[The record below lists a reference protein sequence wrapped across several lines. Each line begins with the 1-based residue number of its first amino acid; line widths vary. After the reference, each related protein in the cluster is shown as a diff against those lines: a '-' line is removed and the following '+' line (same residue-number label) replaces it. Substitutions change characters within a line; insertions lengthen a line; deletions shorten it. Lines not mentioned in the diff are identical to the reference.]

1 MPPQPVD
8 PGAVVARAIELL
20 RRHFAVL
27 YPVALIFGLLE
38 AMVSYALQD
47 TSAAGIGLAFSLVAG
62 TFFQGMVVGFV
73 RDVEAGLPSGTEPSV
88 GALLRSVAPVVGPLL
103 GVSILSAAGIGLGFL
118 LLIVPGLV
126 LLTIWAVVA
135 PVVVLERVGVFASF
149 GRSRELV
156 RGHGRQVFLTLMLL
170 FLLLLPAGLIA
181 VAATEGL
188 GGAGGAFVQV
198 LVVALATTVS
208 VLGTATLYFR
218 LREAEAAGTPAVP
231 SADGAEDE
239 PVAERR
245 W

>member
-1 MPPQPVD
+1 MSPQPVE
-8 PGAVVARAIELL
+8 PAAVAGRAIDLL

-27 YPVALIFGLLE
+27 YPLALIFGLLE

-47 TSAAGIGLAFSLVAG
+47 TNAAGIGLGVSLVTG

-73 RDVEAGLPSGTEPSV
+73 RDVEAGLPSGAEPSV

-103 GVSILSAAGIGLGFL
+103 AVSILSAAGIGLGL
-118 LLIVPGLV
+118 VLLIVPGLV
-126 LLTIWAVVA
+126 LVTIWAVVA
-135 PVVVLERVGVFASF
+135 PVVVLERPGVFASF

-156 RGHGRQVFLTLMLL
+156 RGHGRQVFLTLALL
-170 FLLLLPAGLIA
+170 FLLVIPAALLA

-198 LVVALATTVS
+198 LLVSLATTVS

-218 LREAEAAGTPAVP
+218 LRDAEAAGL
-231 SADGAEDE
+231 SAGLSEDGVEDE
-239 PVAERR
+239 PTAARR